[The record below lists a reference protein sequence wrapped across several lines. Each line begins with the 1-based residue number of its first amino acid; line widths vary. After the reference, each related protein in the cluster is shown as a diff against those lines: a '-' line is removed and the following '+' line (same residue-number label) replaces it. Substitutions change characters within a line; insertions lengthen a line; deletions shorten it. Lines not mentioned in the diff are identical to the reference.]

1 MNTPL
6 ASLLGLSLALALSGI
21 AGPTNE
27 NTKASVQNL
36 HTRQFKVSTD
46 TLMRNVRKLL
56 PPKAGES
63 NHDLLVRF
71 FKEKKVDIQ
80 KPATLSL
87 DEKKGVLLV
96 RTSLGDLDKIE
107 DLVAQTTSKK

>member
-1 MNTPL
+1 MKTSL
-6 ASLLGLSLALALSGI
+6 TFLLGLSLALSGI
-21 AGPTNE
+21 ASPTNE
-27 NTKASVQNL
+27 TIKASQQNL

-46 TLMRNVRKLL
+46 SLVRNVTRLL

-71 FKEKKVDIQ
+71 FKENHVNIQ

-87 DEKKGVLLV
+87 DEKKGLLLV

-107 DLVAQTTSKK
+107 ELVAQIISKK